1 MLFQP
6 IIRQGFDN
14 MRKEEKPTKEATSRR
29 DFFKLAGVGA
39 ASAAAATIGGKPSE
53 AEAASADR
61 KDRGYQLTDHVKK
74 AYSAARF

>member
-1 MLFQP
+1 
-6 IIRQGFDN
+6 
-14 MRKEEKPTKEATSRR
+14 MRKEEKSSKDETSRR

-39 ASAAAATIGGKPSE
+39 AGAAAATISAKPTE
-53 AEAASADR
+53 AEAAPANR

>member
-1 MLFQP
+1 
-6 IIRQGFDN
+6 
-14 MRKEEKPTKEATSRR
+14 MRKEKNPTKDVTSRR

-39 ASAAAATIGGKPSE
+39 AGAAAVTIGGKPSE